1 MLKSNKYLP
10 GLLAAPANYLIPLMN
25 NRISVREI
33 ITELMR
39 KITPFILAIVALVCI
54 IVSCSK
60 SSPTKSTSTQ
70 TGGTTPPPVDTVKPP
85 VTAFKTLNYLYSIS
99 GSKTVAGIHNREP
112 NATPAVWT
120 DSIFKTTGKFPAFW
134 SGDFLFEQDNID
146 NRQIMIN
153 EAITQWGNGALVHLM
168 WHACNPALSEPCG
181 YDAKGVLSTMTDQQW
196 ADLFTDG
203 TTVNTQWKG
212 MMDEVCVYLQQL
224 KDKNIEVLWRPLHE
238 MNQASFWWGGRP
250 GPDGTRKLYQYM
262 HDYMTNTKK
271 LTNLIWIWDLQ
282 DFGTLSDDVNA
293 YNPGSNYYDIAA
305 LDVYDGSGYT
315 AAKYNTMVTAAA
327 GKPIA
332 IGECEVLPTAAQL
345 LAQPKWT
352 FFMSWSELT
361 YAGNTNAQLKALYTA
376 PNVVTL
382 DKMPGWK

>member
-1 MLKSNKYLP
+1 MKKIASFV
-10 GLLAAPANYLIPLMN
+10 LAAICA
-25 NRISVREI
+25 
-33 ITELMR
+33 
-39 KITPFILAIVALVCI
+39 VCI
-54 IVSCSK
+54 IWSCSK
-60 SSPTKSTSTQ
+60 SNVTKSNNTQ
-70 TGGTTPPPVDTVKPP
+70 TGGGGTTTPPVDTTKPASTP
-85 VTAFKTLNYLYSIS
+85 FKTLNYLYSIS
-99 GSKTVAGIHNREP
+99 GTKTVAGIHNREP

-120 DSIFKTTGKFPAFW
+120 DSIYKTTGKFPGFW

-146 NRQIMIN
+146 NRQIMTN
-153 EAITQWGNGALVHLM
+153 EAITQWNNGALVHLM
-168 WHACNPALSEPCG
+168 WHACNPARQEPCA
-181 YDAKGVLSTMTDQQW
+181 YDTTGVLSTMTDQQW
-196 ADLFTDG
+196 SDLLTPG
-203 TTVNTQWKG
+203 TTINTEWKS
-212 MMDEVCVYLQQL
+212 MIDEVCVYLQQL

-238 MNQASFWWGGRP
+238 MNQSSFWWGGRP
-250 GPDGTRKLYQYM
+250 GPNGTAKLYQQM
-262 HDYMTNTKK
+262 HDYMTITKG

-293 YNPGSNYYDIAA
+293 YNPGAAYWDIAA

-315 AAKYNTMVTAAA
+315 TAKYNTMVGVAA

-332 IGECEVLPTAAQL
+332 IGECEVLPTDAQL

-361 YAGNTNAQLKALYTA
+361 FQGNTTAQLKALYNS